1 LNKQN
6 VVVEGTAPQRQG
18 ILMQLLIAS
27 FPVLLIILLFMFF
40 MRNMGG
46 GAGGKNGPMSFGKSK
61 AKMLS
66 EDQIK
71 VRLLMLQVVMK
82 QNKKLLKLLIS

>member
-1 LNKQN
+1 MVKTNGSQFETVRPQVEDTELMPSLNKQN

-46 GAGGKNGPMSFGKSK
+46 GAGGKM
-61 AKMLS
+61 
-66 EDQIK
+66 
-71 VRLLMLQVVMK
+71 VR
-82 QNKKLLKLLIS
+82 

>member
-1 LNKQN
+1 
-6 VVVEGTAPQRQG
+6 
-18 ILMQLLIAS
+18 MQLLIAS

-61 AKMLS
+61 AKMFL
-66 EDQIK
+66 K
-71 VRLLMLQVVMK
+71 T
-82 QNKKLLKLLIS
+82 KLK

>member
-1 LNKQN
+1 LNISGEKTNGSQFETVRPQVEDTELMPSLNKQN

-46 GAGGKNGPMSFGKSK
+46 C
-61 AKMLS
+61 
-66 EDQIK
+66 
-71 VRLLMLQVVMK
+71 LL
-82 QNKKLLKLLIS
+82 

>member
-1 LNKQN
+1 
-6 VVVEGTAPQRQG
+6 
-18 ILMQLLIAS
+18 MQLLITS

-46 GAGGKNGPMSFGKSK
+46 GAGGKNGPMSFGKVES
-61 AKMLS
+61 KMLS

-71 VRLLMLQVVMK
+71 VNFLTLPAV
-82 QNKKLLKLLIS
+82 